1 MRRPRARI
9 ARCAT
14 TSASRKL
21 ARSALDSMYR
31 AAAAVAAPRRRLPL
45 ATIFGHQ
52 RSRRAGRQPQPRE
65 IGEGIAAL
73 EGRADDTC
81 RDQLLVARPPGR
93 SAAGRTDELGDDTAP
108 IGDADALAG
117 LHASH
122 VAAQV
127 ILEITNAHRR
137 HGCNRSEEHTSELQS
152 RGHLVCRLLLE
163 KKKSQ

>member
-9 ARCAT
+9 ARCAA

-31 AAAAVAAPRRRLPL
+31 AGGADAAVAAPRRRLAL
-45 ATIFGHQ
+45 ATILGHQ
-52 RSRRAGRQPQPRE
+52 RRRRAGRQPQLRE
-65 IGEGIAAL
+65 VGEGIAAL

-93 SAAGRTDELGDDTAP
+93 SAAGRTDELGHDTAP

-117 LHASH
+117 LHAS
-122 VAAQV
+122 
-127 ILEITNAHRR
+127 
-137 HGCNRSEEHTSELQS
+137 RS
-152 RGHLVCRLLLE
+152 
-163 KKKSQ
+163 

>member
-9 ARCAT
+9 ARCAA

-31 AAAAVAAPRRRLPL
+31 AAAAVAAPRRRPLPL

-52 RSRRAGRQPQPRE
+52 RRRRAGRQPQPRE

-93 SAAGRTDELGDDTAP
+93 SAAGRTDKLGHDTAP
-108 IGDADALAG
+108 IGDADVLAALP
-117 LHASH
+117 ASH
-122 VAAQV
+122 VAAQL
-127 ILEITNAHRR
+127 ILEITNA
-137 HGCNRSEEHTSELQS
+137 
-152 RGHLVCRLLLE
+152 
-163 KKKSQ
+163 